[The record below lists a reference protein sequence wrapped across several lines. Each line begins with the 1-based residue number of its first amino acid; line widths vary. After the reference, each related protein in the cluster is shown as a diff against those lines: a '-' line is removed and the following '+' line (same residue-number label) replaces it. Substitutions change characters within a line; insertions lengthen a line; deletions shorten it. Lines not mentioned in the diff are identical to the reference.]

1 MRAEQLPIRSPDDV
15 ARVRQ
20 AVRSRAQAMG
30 YSVVEQTKLVT
41 AASELARNTLVDG
54 LGGSVEMQELE
65 DGFTQGLQL
74 VFEDQGPGIDD
85 LDQALTDGFTTGGG
99 MGLGLS
105 GSRRLMSEFDIQSTP
120 GAGTRVAV
128 VLWKRAGAR
137 R

>member
-41 AASELARNTLVDG
+41 AASELARNTLVYG

-128 VLWKRAGAR
+128 VLWKRAGTR